1 LIRKGF
7 SCRNSP
13 QVVARTDQ
21 FTAGNQTGQ
30 LLEEEAALASTTE
43 A

>member
-1 LIRKGF
+1 LIRNGF
-7 SCRNSP
+7 P
-13 QVVARTDQ
+13 LGHGPHVVARTDQ